1 MEEEIQEYQVI
12 ILLRRNMDWL
22 FGSGGG
28 ATDIRKIKAS
38 EGSWYDLEH
47 ESWKEDKSLQSRI
60 IVAGGGRT
68 EGLA

>member
-12 ILLRRNMDWL
+12 ILQWGDMERLC
-22 FGSGGG
+22 GSGGG

-47 ESWKEDKSLQSRI
+47 ESWAEDKSLQSRI
-60 IVAGGGRT
+60 IVAGGGRRIW
-68 EGLA
+68 